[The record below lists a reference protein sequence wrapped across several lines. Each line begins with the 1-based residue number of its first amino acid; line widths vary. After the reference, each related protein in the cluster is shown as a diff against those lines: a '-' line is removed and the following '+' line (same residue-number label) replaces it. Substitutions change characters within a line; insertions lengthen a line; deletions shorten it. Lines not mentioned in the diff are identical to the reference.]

1 MTLTAKEIATLEVL
15 NKKGL
20 VYEYVEVEALGL
32 GGVTKIVNKLVKIG
46 AKAKKVNPVMQMVAD
61 DTKELTMAEIQD
73 ADEARRARAIKNNL

>member
-1 MTLTAKEIATLEVL
+1 MTLTAKEITTLELL

-32 GGVTKIVNKLVKIG
+32 VGVTKIVNKLVKIG
-46 AKAKKVNPVMQMVAD
+46 AKAKKVNPVMQMVAN

-73 ADEARRARAIKNNL
+73 ADEARRAIARKNNL